1 MENEKICKIVQDLLP
16 NYIENLTSKETNIF
30 IEGHLNTCS
39 NCKNILE
46 NMKNDLNPTS
56 THKDNREIKYM
67 KKYNNKMRILKIIIF
82 TVILLFVILT
92 VRKIIII
99 SDLYNKA
106 EKTKMASNYHEI
118 SYSYNLGYYYKEET
132 FKLDNKKKII
142 ITQLT
147 EDGNVSTTTMFA
159 NKISDN
165 NNTSLYSV
173 NIYGNT
179 SERKKTILN
188 KTMEIYDTM
197 QNNPFYTENWWQLL
211 KCTMLAS
218 IKPTTFNG
226 SQCYYLSNFKTPY
239 SYNSEGIYANK
250 ETGFLIGSIAY
261 EYKNSN
267 KIDDNSP
274 KREPSHEYIL
284 ELNMVTDSDFI
295 EPNINEYEIQE

>member
-16 NYIENLTSKETNIF
+16 NYIENLTSEETNIF
-30 IEGHLNTCS
+30 IEEHLNTCS

-179 SERKKTILN
+179 SEGKKAILN

-197 QNNPFYTENWWQLL
+197 QNNPFYT
-211 KCTMLAS
+211 
-218 IKPTTFNG
+218 
-226 SQCYYLSNFKTPY
+226 
-239 SYNSEGIYANK
+239 EGIYANK

>member
-1 MENEKICKIVQDLLP
+1 M
-16 NYIENLTSKETNIF
+16 IESGKCNSFLSVKTPSF
-30 IEGHLNTCS
+30 
-39 NCKNILE
+39 
-46 NMKNDLNPTS
+46 
-56 THKDNREIKYM
+56 
-67 KKYNNKMRILKIIIF
+67 IIF

-179 SERKKTILN
+179 SEGKKAFLN